1 MTVPADPPEGSAP
14 SRSTRLPS
22 GTSRAQARE
31 RTMARILALGRAQLV
46 ERGPAELSVREI
58 ARGLGMV
65 SSAIY
70 RYVDSRD
77 ALLTLL
83 ITDAFTELADGVDA
97 ALDQAALDQV
107 ALDHAAL
114 DPAGSDRAGPGPRTR
129 FLALAGT
136 MTAWALAHPERWTL
150 LYGTPV
156 RGYAAPAESTT
167 APGTRVMARLLEI
180 AADAADARTG
190 GAATGADAATDAGA
204 DAPQPLPAGTS
215 RLLED
220 AAAEL
225 GVDVPP
231 EVALRAVAAW
241 SALVGII
248 SAHVFGQLGPDA
260 VAVGEELIGLEAQIV
275 ADLICPR

>member
-1 MTVPADPPEGSAP
+1 MTAPADPPADPPEGPAP
-14 SRSTRLPS
+14 SRSPRQPS
-22 GTSRAQARE
+22 GTSRVQARE

-83 ITDAFTELADGVDA
+83 IADAFTELADGVDA
-97 ALDQAALDQV
+97 VLDQAALDQV
-107 ALDHAAL
+107 AL

-180 AADAADARTG
+180 AADAADARTVS
-190 GAATGADAATDAGA
+190 APTGAGA

-231 EVALRAVAAW
+231 GVALRAVAAW

-260 VAVGEELIGLEAQIV
+260 VAVGEELIGLEARIV

>member
-83 ITDAFTELADGVDA
+83 IADAFTELADGVDA
-97 ALDQAALDQV
+97 ALDQV
-107 ALDHAAL
+107 AL

-190 GAATGADAATDAGA
+190 GAATGADAATDVGA